1 MCLPIGF
8 EIHYFIYFPT
18 PLYTKTRCQA
28 GFCVFY
34 AFFLPAKASP
44 FGRGGCEADGEGR
57 PGMKKPLHSDGQT
70 LCKSDAIVAFVPF
83 VSALALSG
91 AARQL
96 SQGESQKRG
105 GQAKA
110 SPFGRGGT
118 VSAVTER
125 ARMLTIEEIPIKRET
140 TGGTPK

>member
-1 MCLPIGF
+1 MFGHDTLPSNDA
-8 EIHYFIYFPT
+8 IHHFIYFPT

-70 LCKSDAIVAFVPF
+70 LCKSDAIDAFVPF
-83 VSALALSG
+83 VSTLALSG

-96 SQGESQKRG
+96 SQGESLSNCISHTKGPHPVLPG
-105 GQAKA
+105 G
-110 SPFGRGGT
+110 G
-118 VSAVTER
+118 
-125 ARMLTIEEIPIKRET
+125 LW
-140 TGGTPK
+140 